1 VSADSRLFAS
11 GRPHIYYTVRGG
23 KKLLDVRLPYSESNK
38 RYLQYLRNSDR
49 RTNVTYNAGTRR
61 WTLPASQYALLR
73 SELLQKYGTID
84 VTIEGATLEKCT
96 SMCANANPGTSD
108 KCECVCLGTN
118 HGQSEAGYKSVAEY
132 LLVSS
137 TSTSQTV
144 RLTLQGA
151 RE

>member
-1 VSADSRLFAS
+1 MTGSHAFTS
-11 GRPHIYYTVRGG
+11 GRPHIYYTIRGG
-23 KKLLDVRLPYSESNK
+23 RKSLAVYLPFSKSN
-38 RYLQYLRNSDR
+38 RSYLQYLRSPDR
-49 RTNVTYNAGTRR
+49 RTAVTYNASTRR

-73 SELLQKYGTID
+73 SDLLQKYGSID

-96 SMCANANPGTSD
+96 SMCANANASTSD

-118 HGQSEAGYKSVAEY
+118 HGQSEAGYRSVADY

-137 TSTSQTV
+137 TSTSQTI
-144 RLTLQGA
+144 RLTLPGA